1 MTQVSSQSSVSS
13 QAATRSR
20 GLKNLGNTCFLNA
33 VMQALMHVGA
43 FQEYFVNRLPSL
55 FPGTWTATAPCVK
68 SPRAGGRNT
77 RKTAEIT
84 LWVELHKLFQ
94 ALKCGKL
101 SVVSPHSMVS
111 ALWHLLPCFRGYT
124 QQDAQEFL
132 FFIFDRLDAEL
143 PHGAAEPSTKKRKNS
158 SPTKTPNA
166 IRQLF
171 QGRLISQ
178 VLCQKCKVITNKE
191 EPFLDVSLQIATQHH
206 SVAGPRRSSRHA
218 KPPAAAAI
226 PSCSLEECLQSYVRA
241 ELLPGAYL
249 CDTCQ
254 ERTSAWKKLSFGA
267 TPEGC
272 SNPRSPLSCSALH
285 RPQAVCVQPIHPV
298 VVQSGHSRG
307 IPFDRTDPPPVDA
320 RRLHPRPQRGRF
332 LLLLLLLLLLNP
344 QCDPGE

>member
-267 TPEGC
+267 TPEVLC
-272 SNPRSPLSCSALH
+272 IVLKRFAYNPSTRSSSK
-285 RPQAVCVQPIHPV
+285 
-298 VVQSGHSRG
+298 
-307 IPFDRTDPPPVDA
+307 VDT
-320 RRLHPRPQRGRF
+320 HM
-332 LLLLLLLLLLNP
+332 
-344 QCDPGE
+344 